1 MIIIIS
7 IEQRSHLVDCFF
19 CTLNPK
25 IGESVCHRKMY
36 WIYVCEHCKN
46 ESHTIITMYLRFEF
60 FFVFAHK
67 LHIVRHRFSSIYM
80 TIRRKRKKNLLLARI
95 CTAFICHFSKKI
107 DIFPFTFTILS
118 NDLSPFFFSMRL
130 LHSNSFTMEILWKLY
145 FFPHINA
152 YVCIFLCFLSNWIR
166 MHLSYIYFSC
176 WWFRGCCCRC
186 YYYCW
191 RYCIQFVRN
200 ILTERCTFMCCVNKI
215 SLWLQL

>member
-1 MIIIIS
+1 
-7 IEQRSHLVDCFF
+7 
-19 CTLNPK
+19 
-25 IGESVCHRKMY
+25 
-36 WIYVCEHCKN
+36 
-46 ESHTIITMYLRFEF
+46 
-60 FFVFAHK
+60 
-67 LHIVRHRFSSIYM
+67 M

-130 LHSNSFTMEILWKLY
+130 HSNSFTMEILWKLY
-145 FFPHINA
+145 FFHTSMHTYGYFYA
-152 YVCIFLCFLSNWIR
+152 FYLTEFVCICLIFIF
-166 MHLSYIYFSC
+166 HADDFVAAAVAATT
-176 WWFRGCCCRC
+176 
-186 YYYCW
+186 YYCW